1 MRMPRVADYGLLALT
16 YLAHQGMGRICYR
29 NEIAGRFRISQA
41 LLAKILQKLRRGG
54 ILRSHLGAHG
64 GYSLAR
70 PAASISLAEV
80 LRALDAEVEM
90 PRGRRAARGSEP
102 GLSGRVAAGLERV
115 HKDMQRL
122 FSDVTIADLVEE

>member
-1 MRMPRVADYGLLALT
+1 MPRVADYGLLALT
-16 YLAHQGMGRICYR
+16 YLARQGQGRICYR

-90 PRGRRAARGSEP
+90 PRAPRRASRGGEP
-102 GLSGRVAAGLERV
+102 GLTERVAAGLERV
-115 HKDMQRL
+115 HRDVQRL
-122 FSDVTIADLVEE
+122 FSDVTIADLAEE

>member
-1 MRMPRVADYGLLALT
+1 MPRVADYGLLALT
-16 YLAHQGMGRICYR
+16 YLAHQGKGRVCYR

-90 PRGRRAARGSEP
+90 PRAPRGAARGGEP
-102 GLSGRVAAGLERV
+102 GLSGRLAAGLEKV